1 MDLLPLGANGPLV
14 SRIIFGAWPIGG
26 GLGAVERRAAIATV
40 RHALEAGINAI
51 DTAEY
56 YRDSESIL
64 GEALAGYPREKVF
77 LATKVSAEPFTRARI
92 QEALDNSLR
101 ALRTDYVDLYQLH
114 RYPSGVPL
122 EESLEAIVEAVVD
135 GKVRYIGTSA
145 FSAEQL
151 ARCADYLIQSEQ
163 PRLNILYPEALVD
176 PIPYCASHRIGVI
189 VHSPL
194 GKGLLTGRYRPGHQF
209 APDDERSGFERFQGE
224 TFTRQIA
231 KADRITEIAREKGAS
246 LVQIAIAWTLAQP
259 GVTSAIVGAKS
270 PEQVDEQLGA
280 LNVRLTADDLRRI
293 DEIAARGQG
302 AA

>member
-1 MDLLPLGANGPLV
+1 MNQVQLGANGPLV
-14 SRIIFGAWPIGG
+14 PRIIFGAWPIGG
-26 GLGAVERRAAIATV
+26 GLGTLDRRTAIATV
-40 RHALEAGINAI
+40 RHALEVGISAI

-92 QEALDNSLR
+92 QEALANSLR

-114 RYPSGVPL
+114 RYPSNVPL
-122 EESLEAIVEAVVD
+122 QESLDALMEAVGA
-135 GKVRYIGTSA
+135 GKVRHIGTSA
-145 FSAEQL
+145 FSAAQL
-151 ARCADYLIQSEQ
+151 AECAGYPIQSEQ

-176 PIPYCASHRIGVI
+176 PIPYCASHGIGVI

-224 TFTRQIA
+224 TFARHIA
-231 KADRITEIAREKGAS
+231 KADRLTEIAREKGAS
-246 LVQIAIAWTLAQP
+246 LLQLAIAWTLAQP
-259 GVTSAIVGAKS
+259 GVTAAIVGAKS
-270 PEQVDEQLGA
+270 PDQIDEQLGA
-280 LNVRLTADDLRRI
+280 LNVGLTADDLRRN
-293 DEIAARGQG
+293 DEIAGG
-302 AA
+302 A

>member
-1 MDLLPLGANGPLV
+1 MVNLVQLGANGPLI
-14 SRIIFGAWPIGG
+14 SPIIFGAWPIGG
-26 GLGAVERRAAIATV
+26 GLGAVERRTAIATV
-40 RHALEAGINAI
+40 RHALEVGINAI

-64 GEALAGYPREKVF
+64 GDALAGYPRERVF

-114 RYPSGVPL
+114 RYPSDVPL
-122 EESLEAIVEAVVD
+122 AESLDALVEAVAA

-145 FSAEQL
+145 FSTAQL
-151 ARCADYLIQSEQ
+151 AQCAGYPIQSEQ
-163 PRLNILYPEALVD
+163 PRLNLLYPETLLD
-176 PIPYCASHRIGVI
+176 PIPYCASHGIGVI

-224 TFTRQIA
+224 TFARHIA
-231 KADRITEIAREKGAS
+231 KADRLAEIARDKGAS
-246 LVQIAIAWTLAQP
+246 LLQLAIAWTLAQP
-259 GVTSAIVGAKS
+259 GVTAAIVGAKS

-280 LNVRLTADDLRRI
+280 LEVRLTADDLERI
-293 DEIAARGQG
+293 WRNSE
-302 AA
+302 